1 MALSP
6 IQIYQQQQN
15 PLAQILQGGNQTITS
30 IFDKAIQ
37 LGRDM
42 SNKQLQQEQD
52 LMAMRATE
60 TSMAQRRAE
69 NLQQNNEDA
78 MKFARSAFESDRKF
92 GVDQTQQQFQ
102 NDRVNAQDLFGNT
115 LRTNAD
121 ERAQNADVRAEADQ
135 KLQMSEAEAEKA
147 RLAAERA
154 SVQNLIGG
162 GSSETTPEQKPFVK
176 GDPNNNYY
184 KGPSAAVVLN
194 GSKPDPNKRLGQID
208 ALLESKTLT
217 LDQKAQLLGEK
228 NALTSDTSAKEPTA
242 AEQRSAAKYQTSLQ
256 KEAQQKI
263 EDDAKIY
270 VDDLKAFPP
279 QADSVRAYVASWK
292 DSKKKPDDYD
302 ARVAEMT
309 EGANNYDSNRF
320 ESERRSARNY
330 EEDKYVDLGGTNLTE
345 VQKKKR
351 REFWKYA
358 HGKAVAPSASAPGTA
373 TTSAED
379 DLNKLLG
386 D

>member
-15 PLAQILQGGNQTITS
+15 PLAQILQGGNQTITG

-37 LGRDM
+37 IGRDM

-52 LMAMRATE
+52 MMAMRNTE
-60 TSMAQRRAE
+60 TAMAQRRAE

-78 MKFARSAFESDRKF
+78 MKFARSAFESDRRF
-92 GVDQTQQQFQ
+92 GVDQTQQQFLNQ
-102 NDRVNAQDLFGNT
+102 RTTAQDLFGNQ

-121 ERAQNADVRAEADQ
+121 VRAASADTRANEDQ
-135 KLQMSEAEAEKA
+135 VLQMNAVEAEKA
-147 RLAAERA
+147 RIAAERA
-154 SVQNLIGG
+154 SVQKLVGG
-162 GSSETTPEQKPFVK
+162 GNTETTPGQKPFIQ
-176 GDPNNNYY
+176 GNAQNNYGI
-184 KGPSAAVVLN
+184 GPSATTLY
-194 GSKPDPNKRLGQID
+194 GGGDPNKRLGEID
-208 ALLESKTLT
+208 AVLGSKTLS
-217 LDQKAQLLGEK
+217 LEQEAQLRGERNSIVANNPSNK
-228 NALTSDTSAKEPTA
+228 LPSE
-242 AEQRSAAKYQTSLQ
+242 AEQRSAAKYQSSLQ

-279 QADSVRAYVASWK
+279 QAASVRTYVASWK

-309 EGANNYDSNRF
+309 AGANNYDTNRF
-320 ESERRSARNY
+320 ESERMSARNY
-330 EEDKYVDLGGTNLTE
+330 EEDKYVDLGGTNLNE

-358 HGKAVAPSASAPGTA
+358 NGKTVAPSASTPGTA
-373 TTSAED
+373 PDTTK
-379 DLNKLLG
+379 DLIEEL
-386 D
+386 